1 MCECVCH
8 RPTICVC
15 ERTRLV
21 SSVQMEL
28 VPVLLMESVVERRSD
43 WLLVREVVDRR
54 RFRAPLQLLGMLN
67 AQRLW

>member
-1 MCECVCH
+1 
-8 RPTICVC
+8 
-15 ERTRLV
+15 
-21 SSVQMEL
+21 MEL